1 MTLEQLIPD
10 VVDLKKP
17 IYGKT
22 LNVEW
27 LLDSLRSNDK
37 IYQKLHGDRAVK
49 DLENDIKSLKRVTF
63 YDVSGG
69 KGFLSVVL
77 RCTVHFVDS
86 TSANDVYH
94 TILKVPGL
102 ESIEEASKK
111 SDHDMEEHSKNR
123 DQHAFLMESHQFECD
138 FYNTLAPIL
147 NGPCPKVYKTEELI
161 FGKKEGV
168 LHMED
173 LTLRGKTISHFEN
186 INLSQVKSVIK
197 AIAHMHKNI
206 LTADKALWRGK
217 FLKNQTAFV
226 DLVSAL
232 DSMIEPLVKK
242 SKREDAFVPLIEKL
256 RKFYSNKDYT
266 IFAAQ
271 QSFADLG
278 MAPVLVHGDMHSGNI
293 MWAIDEDGNIQNEL
307 AAFVDWQIMHE
318 GSPMSDLSRFLTH
331 CCDGVVR
338 RQAETFAVEFYHEC
352 LTKEFGGKNVPY
364 TVEQLKKAY
373 NYAFLIQSFFA
384 VAVTQI
390 FFTSFE
396 EKLPNQAVRNAFHS
410 AGVLKAL
417 HLLEDADR
425 LLEGEMKAV
434 FEKYNV

>member
-1 MTLEQLIPD
+1 MLIPD

-27 LLDSLRSNDK
+27 LLDSLRCNDK

-49 DLENDIKSLKRVTF
+49 DVTF

-77 RCTVHFVDS
+77 RCTVHFIDS
-86 TSANDVYH
+86 TSAKDVYH

-102 ESIEEASKK
+102 ESIEEANKK
-111 SDHDMEEHSKNR
+111 SDHDMEEHNKNR
-123 DQHAFLMESHQFECD
+123 DRHAFLMESHQFECD

-147 NGPCPKVYKTEELI
+147 NAPCPKVYKTEELI

-206 LTADKALWRGK
+206 LTADKALWQGK
-217 FLKNQTAFV
+217 FLKNQTAFA

-242 SKREDAFVPLIEKL
+242 
-256 RKFYSNKDYT
+256 
-266 IFAAQ
+266 
-271 QSFADLG
+271 
-278 MAPVLVHGDMHSGNI
+278 MHGDMHSGNI
-293 MWAIDEDGNIQNEL
+293 MWAIDEEGNIQNEL

-318 GSPMSDLSRFLTH
+318 GGGLLDPF
-331 CCDGVVR
+331 
-338 RQAETFAVEFYHEC
+338 FK
-352 LTKEFGGKNVPY
+352 KEGFRN
-364 TVEQLKKAY
+364 
-373 NYAFLIQSFFA
+373 ISFFP
-384 VAVTQI
+384 TLRY
-390 FFTSFE
+390 S
-396 EKLPNQAVRNAFHS
+396 
-410 AGVLKAL
+410 
-417 HLLEDADR
+417 
-425 LLEGEMKAV
+425 
-434 FEKYNV
+434 